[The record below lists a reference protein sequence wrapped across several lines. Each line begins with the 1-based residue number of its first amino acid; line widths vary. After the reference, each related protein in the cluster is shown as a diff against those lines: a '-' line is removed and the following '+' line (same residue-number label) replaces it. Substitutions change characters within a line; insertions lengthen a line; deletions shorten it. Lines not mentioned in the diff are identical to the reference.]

1 MIWGPIKFK
10 VATNFYNKFVK
21 DTHSEN
27 VSSNKTEALTKSMNM
42 NIWTFATLNQLL
54 QEVLKLKLN
63 LPKNEA
69 VSGKNPIFMI
79 DPFCT
84 RHSICL
90 KIGY

>member
-1 MIWGPIKFK
+1 
-10 VATNFYNKFVK
+10 
-21 DTHSEN
+21 
-27 VSSNKTEALTKSMNM
+27 MNM
-42 NIWTFATLNQLL
+42 NIWAFVTLNQLL

-63 LPKNEA
+63 LPKNKA

-79 DPFCT
+79 GPFCT

>member
-1 MIWGPIKFK
+1 
-10 VATNFYNKFVK
+10 
-21 DTHSEN
+21 
-27 VSSNKTEALTKSMNM
+27 MNM
-42 NIWTFATLNQLL
+42 NIWAFVTLNQLL
-54 QEVLKLKLN
+54 QLLQLKLN

-79 DPFCT
+79 GPFCT

>member
-1 MIWGPIKFK
+1 
-10 VATNFYNKFVK
+10 
-21 DTHSEN
+21 
-27 VSSNKTEALTKSMNM
+27 M
-42 NIWTFATLNQLL
+42 NIWAFVTLNQLL

-69 VSGKNPIFMI
+69 VSDKNPIFMI
-79 DPFCT
+79 GPFCT